1 MNRDLTV
8 GKPGT
13 VLWKFCLPLFGS
25 IIFQQLYNIAD
36 SFVAG
41 KFIGEEALAA
51 VGNGYEVTL
60 LFIAV
65 AFGCNIG
72 CSVITAQKFGAH
84 QYNEAKTAV
93 FTTLI
98 ASGVICLALMAGG
111 ILGMDGLLRLIH
123 TPDNVFA
130 DSRTYLDIYVL
141 SLPFVFYYNVATGI
155 FSAFGDSKT
164 PFYLLVASSLSN
176 IGADILFV
184 TAFHMGVDGVA
195 WATLICQGVSCIAA
209 MALVWKRLQSIPVT
223 GKAPLFSWGLLK
235 SIAIVAVPSM
245 LQQSFISVGNM
256 MIQSVINTFGSS
268 VMAGYSGAIKLNNL
282 VVTALTTLGNGVSN
296 YTAQNL
302 GAGKLQRIRQ
312 GFRSGILMVLGLC
325 VPLSL
330 LYFFCGGTLMRVF
343 VENPSGEA
351 LQVGALFLQIV
362 GPFYFVVAT
371 KLVSDGILRGSGR
384 MTHFMIATFADLI
397 LRVVLAKV
405 LSMTAL
411 GSTGI
416 WLSWPIGWAVGTV
429 LSLVFYH
436 MGPWNKAD
444 ALPEPEAADF
454 LE

>member
-1 MNRDLTV
+1 MTQDLTV

-25 IIFQQLYNIAD
+25 IVFQQLYNIAD
-36 SFVAG
+36 SLVAG
-41 KFIGEEALAA
+41 KFIGEGALAA

-60 LFIAV
+60 MFIAV

-72 CSVITAQKFGAH
+72 CSVITAQKFGAR
-84 QYNEAKTAV
+84 QYGEARTTV
-93 FTTLI
+93 YTTLI
-98 ASGVICLALMAGG
+98 ASGVICALLMLGGFAG
-111 ILGMDGLLRLIH
+111 LEGLLRLIH
-123 TPDNVFA
+123 TPEDVFA
-130 DSRTYLDIYVL
+130 DSMCYLQIYIL

-164 PFYLLVASSLSN
+164 PFYLLVVSSLSN

-209 MALVWKRLQSIPVT
+209 MILVRRRVTSIPAQ
-223 GKAPLFSWGLLK
+223 GKTVLFSWKLLG
-235 SIAIVAVPSM
+235 SVAVVAVPSM

-256 MIQSVINTFGSS
+256 MIQSIINTFGSA

-282 VVTALTTLGNGVSN
+282 VVTAFTTLGNGVSN

-302 GAGKLQRIRQ
+302 GADKPARIRQ
-312 GFRSGILMVLGLC
+312 GFKSGILMVAALC
-325 VPLSL
+325 LPLSL
-330 LYFFCGGTLMRVF
+330 LYFFCGSTLMRLF
-343 VENPSGEA
+343 VENPTGQA
-351 LQVGALFLQIV
+351 LGTGTTFLKIV
-362 GPFYFVVAT
+362 APFYFVVAA
-371 KLVSDGILRGSGR
+371 KLVADGILRGSGK
-384 MTHFMIATFADLI
+384 MTKFMIATFTDLI

-416 WLSWPIGWAVGTV
+416 WLAWPIGWFIGTI
-429 LSLVFYH
+429 LSQIFYFT
-436 MGPWNKAD
+436 GPWMHGASMVETDPAD
-444 ALPEPEAADF
+444 KPL
-454 LE
+454 